1 MDLNNLLLI
10 IVDTAIGNDVWIG
23 RKATIMPGVTIG
35 DGALLERKPLLQKM
49 LRRTRL
55 LEEIRPN

>member
-1 MDLNNLLLI
+1 VDLNNLLLI